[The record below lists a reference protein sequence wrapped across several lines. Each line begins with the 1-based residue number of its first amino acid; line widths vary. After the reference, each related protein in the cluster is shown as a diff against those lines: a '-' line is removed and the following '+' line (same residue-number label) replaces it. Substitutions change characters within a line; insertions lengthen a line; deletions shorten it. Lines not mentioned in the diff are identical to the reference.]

1 MMPRDIYLKR
11 PQYISDVVDGDT
23 SGLWLVV
30 WGQYSTWLGSLGMDT
45 DTAQE
50 LFLIDY
56 NCALTQYKMETI
68 ITLIRQNAY
77 THRKKYD
84 KLIAVYQLE
93 YNPIENYNR
102 VETSTNTRTPDL
114 TRETDTTTT
123 TTAEQTSDG
132 TAQINQTRETA
143 VTPANVQTVSAR
155 DVAPYDST
163 TMQPQ
168 SRDTVTQ
175 TGTTT
180 TTDTYSGNPD
190 TTHGESQTQSTGS
203 GSTTETET
211 GTDTTE
217 IESQI
222 SGNIGVTTSQ
232 QMIESE
238 MQLAAKMNIWKI
250 IEKDIAAAILLQC
263 W

>member
-1 MMPRDIYLKR
+1 MMHRQIYLDR
-11 PQYISDVVDGDT
+11 PRYISDVVDADT
-23 SGLWLVV
+23 TGYWPVV
-30 WGQYSTWLGSLGMDT
+30 WYQYNVWLSAIGMDAE
-45 DTAQE
+45 TAE
-50 LFLIDY
+50 TLFLIDY
-56 NCALTQYKMETI
+56 NRALTQYNMDTL
-68 ITLIRQNAY
+68 ITLVRQNAF
-77 THRKKYD
+77 TNKKKYD
-84 KLIAVYQLE
+84 KLVAVYQLE

-102 VETSTNTRTPDL
+102 VEQSTHTRTPDL
-114 TRETDTTTT
+114 TKATDSTTT

-132 TAQINQTRETA
+132 TAQINQTRQTA

-155 DVAPYDST
+155 DVAPYDSQ

-238 MQLAAKMNIWKI
+238 MQLAARMNIWKI